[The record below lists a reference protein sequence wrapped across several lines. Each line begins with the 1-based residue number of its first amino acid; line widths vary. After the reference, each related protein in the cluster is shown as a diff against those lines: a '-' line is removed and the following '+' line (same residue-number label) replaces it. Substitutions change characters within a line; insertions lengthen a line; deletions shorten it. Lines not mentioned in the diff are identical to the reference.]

1 MNPGAFGYG
10 LFSIP
15 EGSDVI
21 QGILDIVIHFDTLG
35 AIGFGFH
42 PKVEGFLGVA
52 ERLVFGLSIRGNVVF
67 CNRSHEPLGFLVDA
81 DGECSGNV
89 DLHKLWIDGSIICLW
104 PRNQAELS

>member
-52 ERLVFGLSIRGNVVF
+52 ERLVFGL
-67 CNRSHEPLGFLVDA
+67 NRPGFTRHSVA
-81 DGECSGNV
+81 G
-89 DLHKLWIDGSIICLW
+89 
-104 PRNQAELS
+104 